1 MSDKTKRRIVN
12 VTHSGHYCGWC
23 RFFGGCGTEYGDYA
37 CWEFMP
43 QEEVVA

>member
-1 MSDKTKRRIVN
+1 MSDKTKSRIVN
-12 VTHSGHYCGWC
+12 VTHTGQYCGWC
-23 RFFGGCGTEYGDYA
+23 QFFGGCGTEYGDYA